1 MAVVDR
7 ASFLIDTMASR
18 LRPIRD
24 GLLLVGLYYS
34 TKWTC
39 KTLLSLY
46 KGFKTYGLPRIWPRN
61 FVEEYGQW
69 AIVTGASKG
78 IGKSY
83 AYELAKRGLNLVLIA
98 RSQGLLMEISKDIE
112 DKYQVTVE
120 IIVGDMS
127 QEDILRKIKEGVKGK
142 DIGILVNNAG
152 INLQPMVLTNMDQDR
167 IQQMIMVN
175 VYAVTTLTKMI
186 LPGLVAK
193 KKGAI
198 VNVSSVASL
207 VPHGLLSVYSA
218 TKAFVTCFSR
228 GLQQEYASKNIT
240 IQCLVPGAVNT
251 DMLTMIDNDQVAP
264 GIPSPDAYA
273 ACAIRTLGFSNY
285 TCGYWSHSL
294 QSILFLEQVSPYI
307 IFLMVKMLTTKTK
320 EE

>member
-39 KTLLSLY
+39 KTLWSLY
-46 KGFKTYGLPRIWPRN
+46 KGFKTYGLPQIWPRN
-61 FVEEYGQW
+61 FVQEYGQW

-98 RSQGLLMEISKDIE
+98 RSEDLLMEISKDLQE
-112 DKYQVTVE
+112 LHQVSVE

-127 QEDILRKIKEGVKGK
+127 QKEIFDKIEAGIKGK

-152 INLQPMVLTNMDQDR
+152 IGMEPMVLSKMEQDR
-167 IQQMIMVN
+167 MQQMIMVN
-175 VYAVTTLTKMI
+175 VYALTHLTKMI
-186 LPGLVAK
+186 LPGLVVK

-198 VNVSSVASL
+198 INVSSMASL
-207 VPHGLLSVYSA
+207 VPHGLLSVYSGS
-218 TKAFVTCFSR
+218 KAFVTSFSR

-251 DMLTMIDNDQVAP
+251 DMLSMIDNDQVTP
-264 GIPSPDAYA
+264 GVPSPDAYA
-273 ACAIRTLGFSNY
+273 SSALRTLGFSNY
-285 TCGYWSHSL
+285 TCGHWLHSL
-294 QSILFLEQVSPYI
+294 QSTLFLEQVSPFI
-307 IFLMVKMLTTKTK
+307 VFHFIKLFANK